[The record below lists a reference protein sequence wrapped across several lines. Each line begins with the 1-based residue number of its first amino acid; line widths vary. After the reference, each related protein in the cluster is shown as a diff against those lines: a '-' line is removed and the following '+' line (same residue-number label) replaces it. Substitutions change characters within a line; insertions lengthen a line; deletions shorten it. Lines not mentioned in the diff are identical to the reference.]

1 MGRILRIGVDT
12 VTNYTL
18 LATSAYDAGNPAATT
33 SPWPNSAAMDQPF
46 TQASPTEVSAQGALV
61 TFSRF
66 PDSYSGAQVKLH
78 PTYDVSTS
86 ENPFFEMWVHDSV
99 ALTWTLRA
107 SIQLSNPFV
116 GIASGARKVLDFTF
130 FPFLR
135 HIDMVWLTLNP
146 GVIGAPTV
154 QFDAIQLF
162 GQCEGALR
170 SGSGPGGIQYTCDP
184 SKADPTAIPPIVYT
198 GFKVIYSS
206 TPPFITHVPCD
217 DFAGDPGCAF
227 PDLCNPASIA
237 VYRECLRGIGDGGT
251 SLNNF
256 DGWFTLNN
264 ALITS
269 NCNGNTN
276 TALPDP
282 PPVKAPKLPPV
293 DFCDPTSIDAH
304 RAAIAGDADLLASFN
319 ALIDALTEAGY
330 FTLVCPPD
338 DPPATYVDPVTL
350 QPAADPVDQPV
361 RPFHAGPG
369 GDPAPNPP
377 KQDSVPPKH
386 INAPNQFVTEKIF
399 FIFGGA
405 AAQANFEASLP
416 GNYSAEIQ
424 RMYAMRE
431 PNTFEALRTLA
442 IANPPSEPYQ
452 QTFTVTHLPGGV
464 GADVSLRVFD
474 LGIQG
479 ITHNGFQTVRI
490 ADNVN
495 GPVLT
500 NEAEVFATS
509 FGTQAPLS
517 GTGTGFRFINH
528 TNPVVQTFTIKELF
542 LPDSSM
548 TGPQGSVISGYA
560 FRFLLHPPPGQ
571 TTLADITFVDNG
583 FTP

>member
-1 MGRILRIGVDT
+1 VGRILRIGVDT

-33 SPWPNSAAMDQPF
+33 SPWPNSAAMDQLF

-78 PTYDVSTS
+78 PTYDVSTN

-146 GVIGAPTV
+146 GVVGAPTV

-319 ALIDALTEAGY
+319 ALIDTLTEAGF
-330 FTLVCPPD
+330 FTLVCPPA

-350 QPAADPVDQPV
+350 QPAADPTDQPV

-377 KQDSVPPKH
+377 VQKSVPPK
-386 INAPNQFVTEKIF
+386 APGTGGGGQQEFIAF
-399 FIFGGA
+399 FF
-405 AAQANFEASLP
+405 P
-416 GNYSAEIQ
+416 GNITYNIPVPGSTPQQLLEFLVNSGPPELLAAWNARDQIVNV
-424 RMYAMRE
+424 
-431 PNTFEALRTLA
+431 PNFTFPTPRRVQL
-442 IANPPSEPYQ
+442 
-452 QTFTVTHLPGGV
+452 TFTGLVSGTVVGVRVMQFDPNGPFTAETLTTLFSGAIQTTCVVNTSAGTFGTPHPTLTDPFYVLFRDGTSTTPLLRLASDNTITCAMPGG
-464 GADVSLRVFD
+464 GGF
-474 LGIQG
+474 QG
-479 ITHNGFQTVRI
+479 IFVDVR
-490 ADNVN
+490 
-495 GPVLT
+495 
-500 NEAEVFATS
+500 ATPP
-509 FGTQAPLS
+509 A
-517 GTGTGFRFINH
+517 GTG
-528 TNPVVQTFTIKELF
+528 VVITVVA
-542 LPDSSM
+542 
-548 TGPQGSVISGYA
+548 SV
-560 FRFLLHPPPGQ
+560 
-571 TTLADITFVDNG
+571 V
-583 FTP
+583 